1 MKFYVFEN
9 SRIPR
14 ALSLF
19 INIWAITLYPFIICK
34 GKLDQH
40 TRTHEVIHLHQQR
53 ELLLIGFYLL
63 YVAFWVWGALRLRS
77 FHAAYRAIPFE
88 QEAYANDADPTYP
101 LERKAFSWVKFLRNS
116 E

>member
-1 MKFYVFEN
+1 MKYWIIEN

-19 INIWAITLYPFIICK
+19 INIWAITLYPFVICK
-34 GKLDQH
+34 GKLDQR

-63 YVAFWVWGALRLRS
+63 YVVFWVWGLFKFRS
-77 FHAAYRAIPFE
+77 FHTAYRNIPFE
-88 QEAYANDADPTYP
+88 QEAYEHDSDPTYP
-101 LERKAFSWVKFLRNS
+101 LNRKTFSWVKFIRNQ
-116 E
+116 